1 MINNNKSH
9 KNPVYMLLRTWIL
22 DSDWPWYVMVSI
34 ATARSRGS
42 TSVCDC
48 RYSDV
53 FRMKQD
59 IRRSLGFSKME
70 ADFPCP
76 GVSVVT
82 TRVQTKP
89 CVWNTCT
96 ALTGSLSEF
105 VLMVSEFTPPKKIP
119 EEKSQIF
126 LGIKQSDVWDRSPE
140 SDVKEGL
147 FKAAVTYARTGN

>member
-22 DSDWPWYVMVSI
+22 DSDWFWYVMVSI
-34 ATARSRGS
+34 ATARSRGCS
-42 TSVCDC
+42 SVCDR

-59 IRRSLGFSKME
+59 IRRSLGFSKMA
-70 ADFPCP
+70 ADFPRP

-89 CVWNTCT
+89 CVWNMCT
-96 ALTGSLSEF
+96 ALTECLSVS
-105 VLMVSEFTPPKKIP
+105 VLTVSEFTPPEKNSRGKISNFP
-119 EEKSQIF
+119 WNQAIRRVGPISR
-126 LGIKQSDVWDRSPE
+126 VRR
-140 SDVKEGL
+140 EG
-147 FKAAVTYARTGN
+147 RTL